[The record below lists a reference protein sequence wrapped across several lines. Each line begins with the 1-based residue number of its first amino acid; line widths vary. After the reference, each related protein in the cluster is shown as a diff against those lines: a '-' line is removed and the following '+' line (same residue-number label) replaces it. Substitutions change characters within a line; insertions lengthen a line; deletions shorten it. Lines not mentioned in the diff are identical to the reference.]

1 MWRSARLV
9 LTVATI
15 ALMVRSSLTAQEIG
29 KGSAGDTAADAP
41 VITVHG
47 ICPAGPASA
56 TAALP
61 CVTRITRQQFESLT
75 DALYT
80 GGRPPSLAERQNLA
94 RTYAEYLAVEAA
106 ARNTGMEDTP
116 QFRELMNW
124 ARLRTTTELYRRD
137 LQAKSKTPSPEEIE
151 AYYNEHHSDYETV
164 RLMRILV
171 PREHGNTKD
180 KDLFETS
187 AKAIAELVQPRA
199 SHGEDPAH
207 IQKDVY
213 EGLRMGP
220 PPSVDLG
227 ERRRTELVPQEAK
240 EIFSLKPGEVT
251 KVLTEPKSYV
261 IYKVLAKGVLGLEK
275 VREEISREIYD
286 QKFRKAMKALIDSA
300 QTEFNEQYFS
310 AGDDKTPH

>member
-1 MWRSARLV
+1 MWLSARLI
-9 LTVATI
+9 LTATMI
-15 ALMVRSSLTAQEIG
+15 LMVRSSMTAQESG
-29 KGSAGDTAADAP
+29 KGTAGDTAADAP

-47 ICPAGPASA
+47 VCPGGPASA
-56 TAALP
+56 TEAQP
-61 CVTRITRQQFESLT
+61 CVTRITRQQFENLA

-80 GGRPPSLAERQNLA
+80 GGRPPSLSDRQNLA

-106 ARNTGMEDTP
+106 ARTTGMEDTP

-137 LQAKSKTPSPEEIE
+137 LQAKYKAPSAEEIE

-180 KDLFETS
+180 KELFETS
-187 AKAIAELVQPRA
+187 AKAIAELAQPRT

-213 EGLRMGP
+213 ENLRMGP

-240 EIFSLKPGEVT
+240 EVFSLKPGEVT
-251 KVLTEPKSYV
+251 KVLTEPTNYV
-261 IYKVLAKGVLGLEK
+261 IYKVVAKNVLGLEK
-275 VREEISREIYD
+275 VKEEISREIYD
-286 QKFRKAMKALIDSA
+286 QKFRKAIKTLIDNA
-300 QTEFNEQYFS
+300 QTEFNERYFS
-310 AGDDKTPH
+310 AADGNKTSQ